1 MEFNLTKEQ
10 ALIQKMARDFADQN
24 IAPIAEQID
33 KENQVPDEILKGLAE
48 LDLFGIAIP
57 EAYGGADAGYESYVL
72 AMEQIARVSCGPA
85 MSISAHS
92 LGLSAISNFGT
103 EEQKQ
108 KYMPKSCKG
117 EYITSF
123 AFTEPGTGSDPKQ
136 ITSTAVREGD
146 HYIINGT
153 KRFITNANYPGPI
166 VVFVKDS
173 ETGRPTA
180 FIIDKFCEGYS
191 ISEPWEKVGWHGGVL
206 CDVYLQNVKV
216 PIKNV
221 LGDLGNGYPILQYG
235 IAFGKI
241 GMNSVALGITLA
253 AFEESVKYAQEKT
266 HRGEPI
272 AKFQAIRLKIAD
284 IAMLYEVSRWMAY
297 RLGSLANNPKSPA
310 DFAKEAALSK
320 AVIAE
325 NAVAAARIA
334 VDIHG
339 SYGLMADY
347 KVARIYRDAI
357 MGPQVEGV
365 IDMQKLIV
373 AGAILAKDK

>member
-1 MEFNLTKEQ
+1 MQFTLTKEQ
-10 ALIQKMARDFADQN
+10 ALIQKMARDYAEQN
-24 IAPIAEQID
+24 IAPIAEQIE
-33 KENQVPDEILKGLAE
+33 KENRVPDEILKGLAE
-48 LDLFGIAIP
+48 LDLFGMAMP
-57 EAYGGADAGYESYVL
+57 EAYGGADAGYDSYVL

-85 MSISAHS
+85 MAISAHS

-153 KRFITNANYPGPI
+153 KRFITNANYPGPL

-173 ETGRPTA
+173 VSGKPTA

-191 ISEPWEKVGWHGGVL
+191 ISEPWEKLGWHGGVL
-206 CDVYLQNVKV
+206 CDVYMQNVKI
-216 PIKNV
+216 PLENL
-221 LGDLGNGYPILQYG
+221 LGELGNGYPVLQYG

-241 GMNSVALGITLA
+241 GMNSVALGTTLA
-253 AFEESVKYAQEKT
+253 AFEESVKYAKEKT

-272 AKFQAIRLKIAD
+272 AKFQAIQLKIAD
-284 IAMLYEVSRWMAY
+284 LAMKYEVSRWMAY
-297 RLGSLANNPKSPA
+297 RLGSLANKPKSPA

-320 AVIAE
+320 VVIAE
-325 NAVAAARIA
+325 NAMAAARIA
-334 VDIHG
+334 MDIHG

-373 AGAILAKDK
+373 AGAILA